1 MCFDNIKFNSRM
13 SASNA
18 ATQKRIYESGM
29 TTLIISNVEMEDIIE
44 ILKYL
49 EDSGLLKKYVSKTFE
64 QKGQTNNKVDLT
76 VYYLVH

>member
-1 MCFDNIKFNSRM
+1 M

-64 QKGQTNNKVDLT
+64 QKGQKNNKVDLM

>member
-1 MCFDNIKFNSRM
+1 M

-18 ATQKRIYESGM
+18 ATQKSIYESGM
-29 TTLIISNVEMEDIIE
+29 TTLIISNEEMEDIIE

-64 QKGQTNNKVDLT
+64 QKGQKNNKVDLM

>member
-1 MCFDNIKFNSRM
+1 M

-18 ATQKRIYESGM
+18 ATQKSIYESGM

-64 QKGQTNNKVDLT
+64 QKGQKNNKVDLT

>member
-1 MCFDNIKFNSRM
+1 M

-64 QKGQTNNKVDLT
+64 QKGQKNNKVDLT
-76 VYYLVH
+76 VYYLIH